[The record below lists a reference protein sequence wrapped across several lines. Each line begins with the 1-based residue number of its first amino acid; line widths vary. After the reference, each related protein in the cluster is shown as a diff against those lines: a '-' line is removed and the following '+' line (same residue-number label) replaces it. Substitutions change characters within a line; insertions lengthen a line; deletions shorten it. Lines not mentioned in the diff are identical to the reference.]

1 MSDKKYTYSELFH
14 SIQGEGHYTGVPTA
28 WIRFY
33 LCNLQCDGF
42 GQKHPTKPETYELP
56 YADFDAKSVDRVE
69 DLPVWSKG
77 CDSSYTWSAKFKHLM
92 TKETGAEIA
101 QKVVNT
107 MKTES
112 NPEGWFRHP
121 KSLQH
126 QHFCIT
132 GGEPLMPHAQA
143 GFLDIYSH
151 LQNMPGGP
159 IPDTNF
165 NASSNIPGSITW
177 ETNGTQKLTKAFTDL
192 VGTDLFQPEAFFSVS
207 PKLWTVAGEKR
218 EKAIKPEIVAEYYQL
233 SNKGQLKFVVG
244 QTQEEWDELE
254 EVVDLFR
261 AAGVKYPI
269 WIMPVGAREE
279 EQQATA
285 GDVARMAFQRGY
297 NVAGRMHVYLF
308 GNAIG
313 T

>member
-1 MSDKKYTYSELFH
+1 MSDKEYVYSEIFY

-56 YADFDAKSVDRVE
+56 YADFDAHSVTRVE

-77 CDSSYTWSAKFKHLM
+77 CDSSYTWSKKFRHLM
-92 TKETGAEIA
+92 AKETGAQIA
-101 QKVVNT
+101 QKVIDS
-107 MKTES
+107 MKNEH
-112 NPEGWFRHP
+112 NPNGWFRHP
-121 KSLQH
+121 KSNQH

-132 GGEPLMPHAQA
+132 GGEPLMPHAQQ
-143 GFLDIYSH
+143 GFIDIYKTMRD
-151 LQNMPGGP
+151 MPGGP
-159 IPDTNF
+159 IPETKF
-165 NASSNIPGSITW
+165 NAASNIPASVTW
-177 ETNGTQKLTKAFTDL
+177 ETNGTQKLTKEFKDF
-192 VGTDLFQPEAFFSVS
+192 VGTPLFQSEAFFSVS

-218 EKAIKPEIVAEYYQL
+218 EKAIRPEVVAEYYQL

-244 QTQEEWDELE
+244 QTQEEWDELD
-254 EVVDLFR
+254 EVIEMFR
-261 AAGVKYPI
+261 AAGVGYPV
-269 WIMPVGAREE
+269 WIMPTGAREE
-279 EQQATA
+279 EQFATA

-297 NVAGRMHVYLF
+297 NVSGRMHVYLF